1 VGASAESR
9 SDAIEGHILI
19 AMNIMN
25 TRLSLWK
32 TTLIAGAASIAA
44 NLVVLY
50 FTKPFAP
57 DFMSLSIMPVIFWTV
72 IATLGAA
79 IIFALT
85 RKYAEKPA
93 RTFVRISWLAVFL
106 SFFMDIPLFFVDIPF
121 FAGATMGGLIA
132 LMSMH
137 AIAFVIIVP
146 TLVNLTKKATPAAS
160 SITNI

>member
-1 VGASAESR
+1 MEHTG
-9 SDAIEGHILI
+9 
-19 AMNIMN
+19 
-25 TRLSLWK
+25 LSLWK

-50 FTKPFAP
+50 FTKPLAP
-57 DFMSLSIMPVIFWTV
+57 DFMSLSIMPVILWTV

-79 IIFALT
+79 IVFALT

-121 FAGATMGGLIA
+121 FAGATTGGLIA

-137 AIAFVIIVP
+137 VIAFMIIVP
-146 TLVNLTKKATPAAS
+146 TLVNLTNAAARIIS
-160 SITNI
+160 PITHL

>member
-1 VGASAESR
+1 MEHTG
-9 SDAIEGHILI
+9 
-19 AMNIMN
+19 
-25 TRLSLWK
+25 LSLWK

-50 FTKPFAP
+50 FTKPLAP
-57 DFMSLSIMPVIFWTV
+57 EFMSLSLLPVVFWTV

-79 IIFALT
+79 IVFALT
-85 RKYAEKPA
+85 RKHAKNPIRA
-93 RTFVRISWLAVFL
+93 FVRISWLALFL

-121 FAGATMGGLIA
+121 FAGATTSGLIA

-137 AIAFVIIVP
+137 VIAFVIIVP